1 MSNFPKSVLRKIW
14 RALFSCSPRFVI
26 RPFALQP
33 TKEHSERY
41 SDPCH
46 ISKMERFAKIVN
58 DYFAKHSILD
68 VRQGSEYAL
77 TLIS

>member
-14 RALFSCSPRFVI
+14 RALFSRSIRFEI

-33 TKEHSERY
+33 TKEHSDMY
-41 SDPCH
+41 VDPCH
-46 ISKMERFAKIVN
+46 ISKMERFAKIN

-68 VRQGSEYAL
+68 V
-77 TLIS
+77 